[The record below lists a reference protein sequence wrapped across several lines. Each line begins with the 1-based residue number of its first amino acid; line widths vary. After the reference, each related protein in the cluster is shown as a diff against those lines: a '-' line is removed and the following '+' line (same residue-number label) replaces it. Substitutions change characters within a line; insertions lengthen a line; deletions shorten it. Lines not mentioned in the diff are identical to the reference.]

1 MNLSEQDSQQNATVQ
16 RKVFVLGDSRTGTT
30 TLHRFLRLAGYK
42 SVHYFFDQSGV
53 QKPAHVDFES
63 NWEKLRS
70 FINIS
75 GFDAFSDYPLRTF
88 YKQVC
93 SSYPEADYILCY
105 RKDVETWR
113 KSMLGFFSKFNI
125 NLDIDA
131 LERTHVSVNEDIR
144 RLARERKLS
153 FCEVCIDDDADENG
167 RRLSDFL
174 HLKSPMSLGWEN
186 RTDAYD
192 NSLWST
198 RITLFN
204 TGADDVLDYVK
215 RVTFPEKSMLSEHGW
230 VYLIN
235 DTSNFMDYAF
245 GTQGWNPE
253 QLLSAKSTLERR
265 AKLLSE
271 SGVDYLKFIVPEKA
285 AVYPEYLPK
294 VFASRRISD
303 DRPAKLLERLQLPFV
318 YYFDALLRDVRAFGQ
333 VYFRGDSHA
342 NWYGAFFLYQS
353 IVGALNDRLS
363 TRSGKK
369 TVPPFPLSQFRPFV
383 ASYGGDLYTQLDK
396 ETMSVLD
403 GAWKPLN
410 LGNKLEHLVGYELQ
424 AEHRK
429 AQRVEV
435 ERDYLEHLGDR
446 ETFKFSHPNRALPR
460 AVIFRDS
467 TADYLVELLA
477 QHFSESLFIW
487 HKGLVYRD
495 VIERERPDIVVHIM
509 AERFLTQY
517 TQVEPF
523 VDLIEK
529 PT

>member
-1 MNLSEQDSQQNATVQ
+1 MSISEQNTKANAAVKK
-16 RKVFVLGDSRTGTT
+16 KVFVLGDSRTGTT
-30 TLHRFLRLAGYK
+30 TLHKFLESACYK

-53 QKPAHVDFES
+53 HDPAHIDFDK
-63 NWEKLRS
+63 NWEKLRN
-70 FINIS
+70 FINDS
-75 GFDAFSDYPLRTF
+75 GFDAFSDYPLRAF

-105 RKDVETWR
+105 RKDIETWR
-113 KSMLGFFSKFNI
+113 KSMLRFFSKH
-125 NLDIDA
+125 DIEIDIET
-131 LERTHVSVNEDIR
+131 LERSHVAINEDIR
-144 RLARERKLS
+144 RLAREQKLS

-174 HLKSPMSLGWEN
+174 HLRFPMRLGWEN

-192 NSLWST
+192 NRLLSSQVT
-198 RITLFN
+198 FFDTD
-204 TGADDVLDYVK
+204 ADNVLDYVK
-215 RVTFPEKSMLSEHGW
+215 RAIYPAKSMLSEHGW

-245 GTQGWNPE
+245 GAQGWNQE
-253 QLLSAKSTLERR
+253 QLESAKLTLERR
-265 AKLLSE
+265 AKWLSE
-271 SGVDYLKFIVPEKA
+271 SGVEYLKIVVPEKA

-294 VFASRRISD
+294 VFANRRIND
-303 DRPAKLLERLQLPFV
+303 DRPAKLLEGLRLPFLC
-318 YYFDALLRDVRAFGQ
+318 YFDAMLRDVRAFGQ

-363 TRSGKK
+363 TRPGMK
-369 TVPPFPLSQFRPFV
+369 TVPPFPISQFRPFV
-383 ASYGGDLYTQLDK
+383 VSYGGDLYAQLDK
-396 ETMSVLD
+396 ETVSVFY
-403 GAWKPLN
+403 GAWKAIN
-410 LGNKLEHLVGYELQ
+410 LGSELEHLVGYELQ
-424 AEHRK
+424 AVHRK
-429 AQRVEV
+429 AHRVEI

-446 ETFKFSHPNRALPR
+446 ETFRFSHPNRALPR

-487 HKGLVYRD
+487 DKGLVYRD

-509 AERFLTQY
+509 AERFLPQY
-517 TQVEPF
+517 THMEPF
-523 VDLIEK
+523 VDLFEE
-529 PT
+529 PS